1 MRTEIT
7 LTLDEEILKQ
17 VELYALS
24 EGISLDDAFNDILEK
39 LILDEISKG
48 HDLSSG

>member
-7 LTLDEEILKQ
+7 LILDEETLRQ

-24 EGISLDDAFNDILEK
+24 EGISLDDAFNDIIER
-39 LILDEISKG
+39 LILEEIAKG
-48 HDLSSG
+48 HDLTSG